1 MTRICLRGP
10 CRGDFPLDHAVQST
24 DVRGLAVCLAQ
35 CRAAVLKRSG
45 GEIGRRARLRI
56 WFRKECGFESHPEHS
71 PSPSVGESDQFSV
84 GGRVKIFF
92 ETIETFFRAR
102 KANFS

>member
-1 MTRICLRGP
+1 M
-10 CRGDFPLDHAVQST
+10 VQST

-71 PSPSVGESDQFSV
+71 PTPSLEEADKSSV
-84 GGRVKIFF
+84 RGWVKILFV
-92 ETIETFFRAR
+92 TDETFFRLQR
-102 KANFS
+102 

>member
-1 MTRICLRGP
+1 M
-10 CRGDFPLDHAVQST
+10 VQST

-56 WFRKECGFESHPEHS
+56 WFRKECGFESHPEQF
-71 PSPSVGESDQFSV
+71 PSHSVGESDEFFV
-84 GGRVKIFF
+84 GGLVKILF
-92 ETIETFFRAR
+92 ETNETFFRAS
-102 KANFS
+102 KAIFS